1 MSEPRIGEVFSTTWK
16 VLLSL
21 LLISLGISVIFFL
34 FAAIGA
40 APAASANTYL
50 YAAYVATWVIH
61 IAYLGSLV
69 RRYTRLRKE
78 IEELAKK

>member
-1 MSEPRIGEVFSTTWK
+1 M
-16 VLLSL
+16 
-21 LLISLGISVIFFL
+21 
-34 FAAIGA
+34 
-40 APAASANTYL
+40 TYL

-78 IEELAKK
+78 IEDLAKK